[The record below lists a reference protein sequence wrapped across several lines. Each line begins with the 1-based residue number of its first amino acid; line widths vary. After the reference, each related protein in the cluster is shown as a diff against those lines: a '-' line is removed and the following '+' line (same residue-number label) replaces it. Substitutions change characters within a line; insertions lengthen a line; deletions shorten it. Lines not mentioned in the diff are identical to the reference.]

1 MKKIGFIILCLLM
14 PVLMLKAEDTL
25 SAREKLETE
34 QLLSARDK
42 QLRDSIFFI
51 YHSMSG
57 DTARRVKFMR
67 DMLQKNIGEKW
78 SVELLDSA
86 LVLAVDSQYREEE
99 VGIRYDYYRHYKY
112 QVDTAR
118 MNQAF
123 NTLRTVSRKYK
134 IYDLYFTAWG
144 DILQFSTVRGDTEY
158 VLLEAGR
165 MEEEA
170 RKLNNVTGIYNSVL
184 TTARALR
191 ASKQEDEAVKR
202 YREALEIPY
211 LPKVDKATVYNEV
224 TTIYQLRG
232 EYDNMLSELN
242 MERDMMEQVLKESPE
257 KADSYRDKMLDMELS
272 YCAVYLDNADLGNLL
287 KHLQQAR
294 KYYSS
299 NTLFSY
305 KIKYRIMWGGYYCL
319 NGDWDKSFNE
329 YDTALAS
336 FDGTQPLYKMSVF
349 IIKGNALE
357 IAGRYRE
364 AAENYLRGAIE
375 MDSLNRD
382 VLRLHEE
389 AHQANYLIRQAL
401 LEQAVA
407 ERHYNLLLVG
417 LIVLVIALLV
427 TLLVRGLHVNRMLLS
442 SEKETREALETV
454 EAANKMKEVFLRN
467 ITYQIREP
475 LNMVVGFSEVLSTE
489 KGLSQEQMEEY
500 AALVKK
506 SAGQLSQLIFDVLD
520 LSRLESG
527 MMKFSVAE
535 CDAVQLCR
543 DAKMMVEMQ
552 EGNAVHLQFDTE
564 LEVLM
569 IQADSGRFMKL
580 LSSVLSASEEYQGI
594 AWVDYTLTREDEFMK
609 LVVHGSPLLKATEE
623 EQQLCQIQHDIN
635 RLYLETFK
643 GSYQIEVE
651 NGKKVIVI
659 TYPI

>member
-51 YHSMSG
+51 YHSMSE
-57 DTARRVKFMR
+57 DTVRRVKFMR

-224 TTIYQLRG
+224 ATIYQLRG

-336 FDGTQPLYKMSVF
+336 FDGKQPLYKMSVF

>member
-1 MKKIGFIILCLLM
+1 M
-14 PVLMLKAEDTL
+14 
-25 SAREKLETE
+25 
-34 QLLSARDK
+34 
-42 QLRDSIFFI
+42 
-51 YHSMSG
+51 
-57 DTARRVKFMR
+57 
-67 DMLQKNIGEKW
+67 
-78 SVELLDSA
+78 
-86 LVLAVDSQYREEE
+86 
-99 VGIRYDYYRHYKY
+99 
-112 QVDTAR
+112 
-118 MNQAF
+118 
-123 NTLRTVSRKYK
+123 
-134 IYDLYFTAWG
+134 
-144 DILQFSTVRGDTEY
+144 
-158 VLLEAGR
+158 
-165 MEEEA
+165 
-170 RKLNNVTGIYNSVL
+170 
-184 TTARALR
+184 R

-224 TTIYQLRG
+224 ATIYQLRG

-407 ERHYNLLLVG
+407 KRHHNLLLVG

-442 SEKETREALETV
+442 SEKETRETLETV

>member
-170 RKLNNVTGIYNSVL
+170 RKLNKVTGIYNSVL

-224 TTIYQLRG
+224 ATIYQLRG

-475 LNMVVGFSEVLSTE
+475 LNMVGGCSEVLSTE
-489 KGLSQEQMEEY
+489 KGVSQEQMEEY

-594 AWVDYTLTREDEFMK
+594 AWVDYTLPRDDEFMK

-623 EQQLCQIQHDIN
+623 DQHLCQIQHDIN

>member
-224 TTIYQLRG
+224 ATIYQLRG

-609 LVVHGSPLLKATEE
+609 LVVHGSPLLKVTEE